1 MRVEAEAKLNL
12 CLAIKGTDGNRHI
25 IDSIFVPAGI
35 KDIIYVEKSEKTSVS
50 YTDGRKYERD
60 TAAAVAEAVSRRY
73 GTGGAR
79 ILIEKRIPE
88 GAGLGGS
95 SADAGAVA
103 RALDALYRIGGIDPR
118 LLVSIGSDVPYF
130 YFGGAARVSGT
141 GEVCTPLSLP
151 PLLKTVLVPSGT
163 VNTGECYRLYDETGG
178 ENGDVDA
185 FLEELLTGRIP
196 KPFNALRHA
205 AQQLNPMIEKGISI
219 LEKAGFTAGMTGSG
233 SAVFGLE
240 SNPADYIYK
249 TRKLFQ
255 YASGFDV
262 YAEKEQNG

>member
-141 GEVCTPLSLP
+141 GEVSKGFP
-151 PLLKTVLVPSGT
+151 VSGDSPFSI
-163 VNTGECYRLYDETGG
+163 VFAGREGFFLFAGADKG
-178 ENGDVDA
+178 A
-185 FLEELLTGRIP
+185 FI
-196 KPFNALRHA
+196 K
-205 AQQLNPMIEKGISI
+205 
-219 LEKAGFTAGMTGSG
+219 
-233 SAVFGLE
+233 
-240 SNPADYIYK
+240 YK
-249 TRKLFQ
+249 VQR
-255 YASGFDV
+255 
-262 YAEKEQNG
+262 